1 MHPRVALFFCTFQY
15 NYYYYFFFFLI
26 GNFSIQL
33 FTNLKK
39 KLYNSTK

>member
-1 MHPRVALFFCTFQY
+1 MHPRVALFFALFNTIIIIIIII
-15 NYYYYFFFFLI
+15 FFLI

-39 KLYNSTK
+39 V

>member
-1 MHPRVALFFCTFQY
+1 MHPRVALFFALFNTIIIIIIF
-15 NYYYYFFFFLI
+15 FFFFLI

-39 KLYNSTK
+39 V

>member
-1 MHPRVALFFCTFQY
+1 MHPRVALFFALFNTIIIIII
-15 NYYYYFFFFLI
+15 FFFLI

-39 KLYNSTK
+39 V